1 MKKSILLIFSILF
14 VQLAQAQQKLT
25 LTEAVRTAKDNSA
38 IAKQIKASYQG
49 DAWRYKAAKAALM
62 PQVTLNGTIPGYFRE
77 IGSITQPDG
86 SLLFQN
92 YSRAFSQATIGVEQT
107 VLATGGRVSVTSG
120 LERIDIFGGLRSSFW
135 ASSPLMLRFSQPLFR
150 INQIKWGW
158 QQQQIQYAQATQ
170 QQLEQLED
178 LAVRVTQ
185 KFFDI
190 YLSKLQLQNA
200 AYNLAINDT
209 IYTVSKGRFS
219 LGKIAENEL
228 LQVELGLMNARNG
241 VEQNKLR
248 LAVNEKEL
256 RILMGLS
263 DGTPIDV
270 LAPLSVPTTEPDPTK
285 AIEEAKANRSDFKTF
300 ELQQNR
306 AEMNLRSAQI
316 SRRFS
321 ADLNVSVGFNQSA
334 QNLGDVYQNL
344 KGSQSA
350 FLGFTIPIANAG
362 RNKANYEAARNDL
375 EAAKQQIEFG
385 KSTLEL
391 EILNQVLELKQLK
404 TSLLISAKSDTI
416 AQKRYGVS
424 KNRYLIG
431 KIDIT
436 NLIIAQNEKDQA
448 LLSYIQ
454 TLQQYWIAYYRLRRA
469 TLYDFEA
476 EHKIGL

>member
-1 MKKSILLIFSILF
+1 MKKSTFILLCCLTIGM
-14 VQLAQAQQKLT
+14 AQAQSVLT
-25 LTEAVRTAKDNSA
+25 LTDAVQTAKDNSA
-38 IAKQIKASYQG
+38 IAKQIKASYQA
-49 DAWRYKAAKAALM
+49 DAWRYKAAKAVLM
-62 PQVTLNGTIPGYFRE
+62 PQLTLNGTIPGYFRE

-92 YSRAFSQATIGVEQT
+92 YSRAFSQATLGVEQAI
-107 VLATGGRVSVTSG
+107 VATGGRVSVTSG
-120 LERIDIFGGLRSSFW
+120 LERIDIFGGISNSFW
-135 ASSPLMLRFSQPLFR
+135 ASSPLMVRYSQPLFK

-158 QQQQIQYAQATQ
+158 QQQQIQYNQATQ

-185 KFFDI
+185 KFFEV
-190 YLSKLQLQNA
+190 YLSKFQLRNA
-200 AYNLAINDT
+200 QYNLAINDT
-209 IYTVSKGRFS
+209 IYTISKGRFG

-228 LQVELGLMNARNG
+228 LQVELGLMNARNS

-256 RILMGLS
+256 RLLMGVPE
-263 DGTPIDV
+263 GTAVGVI
-270 LAPLSVPTTEPDPTK
+270 APVAIPAAEPDPTRV
-285 AIEEAKANRSDFKTF
+285 IEEAKTNRSDFKTF

-334 QNLGDVYQNL
+334 NRFGEVYQDL

-350 FLGFTIPIANAG
+350 FVGFTIPLANAG
-362 RNKANYEAARNDL
+362 RNKANYEAARSDL
-375 EAAKQQIEFG
+375 EATKQQIEFS
-385 KSTLEL
+385 KSNLEL
-391 EILNQVLELKQLK
+391 EILNQVLELKQLR
-404 TSLLISAKSDTI
+404 TSLLISAKADTI
-416 AQKRYGVS
+416 AQKRFEVS

-476 EHKIGL
+476 ERKIGF